1 MVSPVCGLRPV
12 RAARSVR
19 STASQPG
26 MVIFSPAATEVSK
39 TSNSASST
47 ELTAAW
53 LVPALPATS
62 ATSSLRFLAIYVLLD
77 GHDFW
82 SLHTACVQTTVR
94 KLTSLAPQRWQIPR
108 VFGLFWG
115 KSLESGADRRQI
127 APRAEAPSSAPF
139 HPDPPPSPPADFPPP
154 GSQPG
159 RCPLG
164 TGPMVLAGREGG
176 LSGGD
181 AGTRLGC
188 PAGCPGDVGRS
199 WRALGPVFWQ
209 AVTRVRLGTLA
220 LALSGPGSAP
230 GRGPR
235 PGSVRRGRLNAGG
248 PPPVGGG
255 PRPLMVFRR

>member
-1 MVSPVCGLRPV
+1 MQRSGNPMGYRSFSSRLYAGRNKIYFLETAAFSLEPAVSLTLWPAAIWMVSPVCGLRPV

-94 KLTSLAPQRWQIPR
+94 KLTSLALQRRQIPR
-108 VFGLFWG
+108 VFGVFWG
-115 KSLESGADRRQI
+115 KSRESTQI
-127 APRAEAPSSAPF
+127 AGQIPPRA
-139 HPDPPPSPPADFPPP
+139 DGLPPPPF
-154 GSQPG
+154 
-159 RCPLG
+159 
-164 TGPMVLAGREGG
+164 
-176 LSGGD
+176 
-181 AGTRLGC
+181 
-188 PAGCPGDVGRS
+188 
-199 WRALGPVFWQ
+199 
-209 AVTRVRLGTLA
+209 
-220 LALSGPGSAP
+220 SA
-230 GRGPR
+230 
-235 PGSVRRGRLNAGG
+235 
-248 PPPVGGG
+248 
-255 PRPLMVFRR
+255 